1 MWQATAARSRCV
13 SWRLLQRMVRL
24 RRWRRVSTWNKEGEM
39 VSMSGGRMTA
49 RKQRILFSAAGAL
62 VCALFFLIIANVL
75 QKKDSENVQQYAKYE
90 GVWQSADGK
99 LTLKVYRVTSGTLSF
114 SLNNRSTHNEIPL
127 STAYSIGD
135 GYEFSYA
142 PQRLAGPV
150 YYITAGN
157 SCKGSIYPQEDKIR
171 IDIPQIPD
179 KPHVLEFQGTLTR
192 KGGLPEEKTV
202 HLMEYM
208 NTKKQLPETVKKY
221 CSLLTDEEGK
231 VWRIRVR
238 LAGNNKHR
246 KTDIGGIS
254 LCTTESE
261 CERLFGEA
269 VESVDLAGRRKK
281 KVYEKDGYCY
291 TIVQNPFGVIEE
303 ADCRKKELSGTVQKG
318 EFLMKGNTILRYTG
332 DIYSENIVLPETI
345 ERIEEE
351 AFAIDNSS
359 ERLRKYW
366 REWEQSD
373 EKATPVFLLADHGF
387 PNVSYIGD
395 NALWGMELLFLPEK
409 ATFLGENITLA
420 GRDTVFIPE
429 GITVLRSD
437 NFYFTNHNL
446 NMIQIGKNVQEIE
459 ENAFRNNAGCVNFY
473 RVYMDERN
481 PFISGKES
489 GWLRSADGKIFY
501 GAASYLTLEPFLTNK
516 FDLSGG
522 SNYKIKLPQGVKEIR
537 SLFAIPD
544 RSIIQFP
551 KSLKKLSVTCLS
563 GERKYYFFGDVPV
576 ITGERDEIYR
586 DWLRS
591 LIYNDGLP
599 VLCVKKDRINDWF
612 DSLTEGI
619 SLSEEQGSKL
629 KKKLKKNA
637 I

>member
-1 MWQATAARSRCV
+1 M
-13 SWRLLQRMVRL
+13 
-24 RRWRRVSTWNKEGEM
+24 
-39 VSMSGGRMTA
+39 
-49 RKQRILFSAAGAL
+49 
-62 VCALFFLIIANVL
+62 
-75 QKKDSENVQQYAKYE
+75 
-90 GVWQSADGK
+90 
-99 LTLKVYRVTSGTLSF
+99 
-114 SLNNRSTHNEIPL
+114 
-127 STAYSIGD
+127 
-135 GYEFSYA
+135 
-142 PQRLAGPV
+142 
-150 YYITAGN
+150 
-157 SCKGSIYPQEDKIR
+157 
-171 IDIPQIPD
+171 
-179 KPHVLEFQGTLTR
+179 
-192 KGGLPEEKTV
+192 
-202 HLMEYM
+202 
-208 NTKKQLPETVKKY
+208 
-221 CSLLTDEEGK
+221 
-231 VWRIRVR
+231 
-238 LAGNNKHR
+238 
-246 KTDIGGIS
+246 
-254 LCTTESE
+254 
-261 CERLFGEA
+261 
-269 VESVDLAGRRKK
+269 
-281 KVYEKDGYCY
+281 
-291 TIVQNPFGVIEE
+291 
-303 ADCRKKELSGTVQKG
+303 
-318 EFLMKGNTILRYTG
+318 
-332 DIYSENIVLPETI
+332 LPETI

>member
-1 MWQATAARSRCV
+1 MCFV
-13 SWRLLQRMVRL
+13 
-24 RRWRRVSTWNKEGEM
+24 
-39 VSMSGGRMTA
+39 
-49 RKQRILFSAAGAL
+49 
-62 VCALFFLIIANVL
+62 FLIIANVL

-171 IDIPQIPD
+171 IDISQIPD

-192 KGGLPEEKTV
+192 KSGLPEEKTV

>member
-1 MWQATAARSRCV
+1 MCFV
-13 SWRLLQRMVRL
+13 
-24 RRWRRVSTWNKEGEM
+24 
-39 VSMSGGRMTA
+39 
-49 RKQRILFSAAGAL
+49 
-62 VCALFFLIIANVL
+62 FLIIANVL

-192 KGGLPEEKTV
+192 KSGLPEEKTV

-544 RSIIQFP
+544 RSIIQEIKCYLPEWGEEVLFFWG
-551 KSLKKLSVTCLS
+551 CS
-563 GERKYYFFGDVPV
+563 GNHRRER
-576 ITGERDEIYR
+576 
-586 DWLRS
+586 
-591 LIYNDGLP
+591 
-599 VLCVKKDRINDWF
+599 
-612 DSLTEGI
+612 
-619 SLSEEQGSKL
+619 
-629 KKKLKKNA
+629 
-637 I
+637 

>member
-1 MWQATAARSRCV
+1 MCFV
-13 SWRLLQRMVRL
+13 
-24 RRWRRVSTWNKEGEM
+24 
-39 VSMSGGRMTA
+39 
-49 RKQRILFSAAGAL
+49 
-62 VCALFFLIIANVL
+62 FLIIANVL

-192 KGGLPEEKTV
+192 KSGLPEEKTV

>member
-1 MWQATAARSRCV
+1 
-13 SWRLLQRMVRL
+13 
-24 RRWRRVSTWNKEGEM
+24 M